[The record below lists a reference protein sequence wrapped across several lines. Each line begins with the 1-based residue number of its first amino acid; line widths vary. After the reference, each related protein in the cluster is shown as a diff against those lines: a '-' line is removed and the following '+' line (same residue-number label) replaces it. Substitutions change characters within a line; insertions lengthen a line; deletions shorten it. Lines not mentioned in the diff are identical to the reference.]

1 MRNLIFALVF
11 CFCGHA
17 MAQTPVPDPLTTQSG
32 QTFGNLF
39 RLCVEIQADIDAA
52 DMAAGAAKRH
62 LEECQ
67 GAYRYAVIQSM
78 EAAADFAASG
88 YLDPLAVIRANYWA
102 GQVAWYAMRVSSAE
116 SALNSAIG
124 RLTVFEME
132 YAVKGC
138 H

>member
-1 MRNLIFALVF
+1 MKSLFFALVF

-67 GAYRYAVIQSM
+67 EEYRYAVINSM
-78 EAAADFAASG
+78 EATSDFMSSG
-88 YLDPLAVIRANYWA
+88 YLDPVAVIRMNYWA
-102 GQVAWYAMRVSSAE
+102 GQVAWYAMRVSSAQ
-116 SALNSAIG
+116 SALNQAIG
-124 RLTVFEME
+124 RLTMYKIEF
-132 YAVKGC
+132 ASKGC
-138 H
+138 